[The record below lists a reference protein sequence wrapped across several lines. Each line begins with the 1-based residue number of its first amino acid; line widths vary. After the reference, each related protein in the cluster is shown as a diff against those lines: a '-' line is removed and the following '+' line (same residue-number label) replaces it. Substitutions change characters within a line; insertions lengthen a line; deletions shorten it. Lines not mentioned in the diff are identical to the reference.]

1 MELLNLCHDLIDHAG
16 DHPEEI
22 QKAKEALEGA
32 DLGKL
37 AEQYAEDHMGEIA
50 VKVLMNIG
58 IPFVGA
64 ELVGL
69 AIDKY
74 NESKKETNDTPNA

>member
-1 MELLNLCHDLIDHAG
+1 MELLNLCHTLIDHAG

-22 QKAKEALEGA
+22 QLAKEALEGA
-32 DLGKL
+32 DLTKL
-37 AEQYAEDHMGEIA
+37 AEQYADDHMGEIA

-58 IPFVGA
+58 IPFIGA
-64 ELVGL
+64 ELIGL

-74 NESKKETNDTPNA
+74 KEHNATE

>member
-1 MELLNLCHDLIDHAG
+1 MELLDLCHAVIEHAG
-16 DHPEEI
+16 YHPEEI
-22 QKAKEALEGA
+22 QKAKDALEGA
-32 DLGKL
+32 DLSAL

-64 ELVGL
+64 ELIGL

-74 NESKKETNDTPNA
+74 KEHNESL